1 MRTVPPRLVAYLALA
16 AGAVLLAVLELSG
29 SSPTVTVVV
38 PEATGLVTSQR
49 ISDGARDI
57 GDVSAITPVDSGRA
71 ARLTL
76 EITNPALWPLRRST
90 HVEIR
95 LGGTV
100 SFSNR
105 YLLLTPGKTGP
116 FVRNGGALPEAN
128 IQIPYEL
135 DTLINELTPPVRDA
149 IRGAI
154 DGSAQLFSRSDPQLN
169 QLLARGPALT
179 GQLAGVVTDLNSD
192 DTALGTLV
200 RSAGRVVNAVDTSDP
215 DIRALLNGLAGT
227 VNAVASQSAALR
239 TGLTRLPQAIGQTVQ
254 TLGHARVTLQHAEV
268 LTNALAPGVSQL
280 RQTTAPLTR
289 VLETL
294 RGVTPYAVSALAVPQ
309 RTALGD
315 GAGLLRTVASIA
327 PTLRSTASEAATQ
340 VGCLRPYTPEIV
352 GFGETWG
359 DWMSPV
365 DNQDHLIRA
374 QLMSFLPAATN
385 STPYT
390 PEFAVTHFPG
400 VTYGFPRPPGELAD
414 QPWFQPQCGVT
425 QASLDPSKDREAQ
438 TFVAAQARERQR

>member
-1 MRTVPPRLVAYLALA
+1 MVAHRLLACLALA
-16 AGAVLLAVLELSG
+16 AGVIAVAVLELSG

-49 ISDGARDI
+49 INDGAQDI
-57 GDVSAITPVDSGRA
+57 GDVSAITPVDGGRA
-71 ARLTL
+71 AQLTL
-76 EITNPALWPLRRST
+76 EITDPALWPLRRST

-100 SFSNR
+100 SYSNR
-105 YLLLTPGKTGP
+105 YLLLYPGKTGP
-116 FVRNGGALPEAN
+116 FVPDGGALPKAN

-154 DGSAQLFSRSDPQLN
+154 DGGAQLFSRSDPQLN

-192 DTALGTLV
+192 DVALGTLV
-200 RSAGRVVNAVDTSDP
+200 RSTGHVVNAVDTSDP
-215 DIRALLNGLAGT
+215 DIRVLLDGLAGT
-227 VNAVASQSAALR
+227 VSAVASQSGALE
-239 TGLTRLPQAIGQTVQ
+239 TGLTRLPEAIGQTVQ
-254 TLGHARVTLQHAEV
+254 TLGRARFTLERAEL
-268 LTNALAPGVSQL
+268 LTNGLAPGIAQL

-309 RTALGD
+309 RAALGA
-315 GAGLLRTVASIA
+315 GAGLLRTVGSIA
-327 PTLRSTASEAATQ
+327 PTVRSTASEAATQ

-365 DNQDHLIRA
+365 DNSDHLIRA
-374 QLMSFLPAATN
+374 QLMNFLPAATN

-400 VTYGFPRPPGELAD
+400 TTYGFPRPPGELAG

-438 TFVAAQARERQR
+438 TFLAALARERRQ

>member
-1 MRTVPPRLVAYLALA
+1 MRPRYAAYL
-16 AGAVLLAVLELSG
+16 LLAVGVAVLAVVELSG

-49 ISDGARDI
+49 ISDGAQNV
-57 GDVSAITPVDSGRA
+57 GDVSAITPVDGGRA
-71 ARLTL
+71 AQLTL
-76 EITNPALWPLRRST
+76 EITDQALWPLRRST
-90 HVEIR
+90 RVEIR

-100 SFSNR
+100 SYSNR

-116 FVRNGGALPEAN
+116 FVPDGGALPEAN
-128 IQIPYEL
+128 IHIPYEL

-149 IRGAI
+149 IRGTI
-154 DGSAQLFSRSDPQLN
+154 DGSAQLFTRSDPQLN
-169 QLLARGPALT
+169 QLLGRGPALT

-192 DTALGTLV
+192 DVALGTLV
-200 RSAGRVVNAVDTSDP
+200 RSTGRVVNAVDTSDP
-215 DIRALLNGLAGT
+215 DIRVLLDGLAGT
-227 VNAVASQSAALR
+227 VNAVASQSGALR
-239 TGLTRLPQAIGQTVQ
+239 VGLTRLPQAIGQTVE
-254 TLGHARVTLQHAEV
+254 TLGHARTTLNRALV
-268 LTNALAPGVSQL
+268 LTDALAPGVTQL
-280 RQTTAPLTR
+280 RQTTATLTR

-294 RGVTPYAVSALAVPQ
+294 RGVTPYAVTALAAPQ
-309 RTALGD
+309 RAALGD
-315 GAGLLRTVASIA
+315 GAGLLRTVGSV
-327 PTLRSTASEAATQ
+327 TSTVRSTASEAATQ

-400 VTYGFPRPPGELAD
+400 ITYGFPRPPGELAG

-438 TFVAAQARERQR
+438 TFLAALAREGHR